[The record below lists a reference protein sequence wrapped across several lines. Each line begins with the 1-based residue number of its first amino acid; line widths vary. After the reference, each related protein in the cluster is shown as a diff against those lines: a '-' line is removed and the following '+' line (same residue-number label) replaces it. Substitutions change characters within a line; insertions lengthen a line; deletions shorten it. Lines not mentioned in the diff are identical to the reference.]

1 MRKKERKSQF
11 IIVRVTEDEKQKLN
25 REATRNMRSIS
36 KHIRVILGIYK
47 PKYENNYLRE
57 DTEQEKQ

>member
-11 IIVRVTEDEKQKLN
+11 IIVRVTEDEKHKLG

-36 KHIRVILGIYK
+36 KHIRVLLGIYK
-47 PKYENNYLRE
+47 SKYENSIERVSAIKE
-57 DTEQEKQ
+57 EF